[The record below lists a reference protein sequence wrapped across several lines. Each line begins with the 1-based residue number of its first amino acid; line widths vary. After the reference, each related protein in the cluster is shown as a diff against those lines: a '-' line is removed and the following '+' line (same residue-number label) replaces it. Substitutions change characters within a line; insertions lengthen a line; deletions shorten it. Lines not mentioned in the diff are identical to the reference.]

1 MNDINSSVTKHTPLN
16 GGMQKIRTMIEGF
29 DDISHGGLPL
39 GRTTLLSGTS
49 GTGKTL
55 FSIQFLCQGIAHFDE
70 PGVFVT
76 FEESPSDIIKNAFS
90 LGWDLQRL
98 IDQGKLFILDAS
110 PDPEGQDVIG
120 NFDLSALIERLQYAI
135 RKYKAKRVAI
145 DSITAIFQ
153 QYEAA
158 SVVRREIFRLVA
170 RLKQIGVT
178 TIITTERTE
187 EYGAVACFGVE
198 EFVSDNVAIVRN
210 VLEGERRRRTIEIL
224 KLRGTTHMKGEYPFT
239 ITNGGIN
246 IFPLGAMRL
255 TQRSSNIRVSS
266 GVKTLDEMCGGGF
279 FKDSIILATG
289 ATGTGKTLLVSKF
302 LQNACMNGDRAILFA
317 YEESRAQL
325 SRNAYSWGIDFEE
338 LERQGLL
345 KIICAY
351 PESAGLEDHLQI
363 IKSEIAEFQPSRI
376 AIDSL
381 SALARG
387 VSNNAFRQF
396 VIGVTGFAKQEEI
409 TGFFTNT
416 SDQFMGSNSITD
428 SHISTI
434 TDTIL
439 MLQYVEI
446 RGEMSRAINVF
457 KMRGSWHDKGI
468 REYNITADGPDIRD
482 SFRNYERIIS
492 GSPTRINVDE
502 KAELSRIVKGFQ
514 DDTGLDLQQ

>member
-1 MNDINSSVTKHTPLN
+1 MNQPKTDNKNAPESAVK
-16 GGMQKIRTMIEGF
+16 GVAKVRTLIEGF
-29 DDISHGGLPL
+29 DEITHGGMPI
-39 GRTTLLSGTS
+39 GRTTLASGTS

-55 FSIQFLCQGIAHFDE
+55 LAIQFLYNGIQYLGE

-76 FEESPSDIIKNAFS
+76 FEESPVDIITNARSF
-90 LGWDLQRL
+90 GWELQKL
-98 IDQGKLFILDAS
+98 IDEGKLFILDAS
-110 PDPEGQDVIG
+110 PDPEGQEVVG
-120 NFDLSALIERLQYAI
+120 NFDLSALIERIQYAI
-135 RKYKAKRVAI
+135 RKYKAKRVSI
-145 DSITAIFQ
+145 DSVTAVFQ
-153 QYEAA
+153 QYEGA

-178 TIITTERTE
+178 SIMTTERVE
-187 EYGAVACFGVE
+187 EYGPVARYGVE
-198 EFVSDNVAIVRN
+198 EFVSDNVIILRN
-210 VLEGERRRRTIEIL
+210 VLEGERRRRTAEIL

-239 ITNGGIN
+239 ITNDGIN

-255 TQRSSNIRVSS
+255 TQKSSNTRISA

-302 LQNACMNGDRAILFA
+302 LEEGCKQGERAILFA

-325 SRNAYSWGIDFEE
+325 SRNANSWGVNFEE
-338 LERQGLL
+338 MEKRGLL
-345 KIICAY
+345 KLLCSY
-351 PESAGLEDHLQI
+351 PESSGLEDHLQI
-363 IKSEIAEFQPSRI
+363 IKSEIEQFKPSRI

-387 VSNNAFRQF
+387 VTNNAFRQF
-396 VIGVTGFAKQEEI
+396 VIGVTGYAKQEEI

-416 SDQFMGSNSITD
+416 TDRFMGSNSITE

-468 REYNITADGPDIRD
+468 REYQISSDGPDIKD

-492 GSPTRINVDE
+492 GSPTRITVDE
-502 KAELSRIVKGFQ
+502 KSELSRIVRGVRDKTKGE
-514 DDTGLDLQQ
+514 

>member
-1 MNDINSSVTKHTPLN
+1 MSETSPEASKSKRKLTSV
-16 GGMQKIRTMIEGF
+16 QKIRTLIEGF
-29 DDISHGGLPL
+29 DDISHGGMPI
-39 GRTTLLSGTS
+39 GRATLVSGTS

-55 FSIQFLCQGIAHFDE
+55 FATQFLYNGIKCFDE
-70 PGVFVT
+70 SGIFVT
-76 FEESPSDIIKNAFS
+76 FEESPSDIIKNASSFN
-90 LGWDLQRL
+90 WDLQEL

-110 PDPEGQDVIG
+110 PDPEGQDVVG
-120 NFDLSALIERLQYAI
+120 NFDLSALIERIQYAL
-135 RKYKAKRVAI
+135 RKYKAKRVSI
-145 DSITAIFQ
+145 DSVTAVFQ
-153 QYEAA
+153 QYDAA
-158 SVVRREIFRLVA
+158 GVVRREIFRLVA
-170 RLKQIGVT
+170 RLKQMGAT
-178 TIITTERTE
+178 TIMTTERE
-187 EYGAVACFGVE
+187 AEYGPVARFGVE
-198 EFVSDNVAIVRN
+198 EFVSDNVMIVRN

-239 ITNGGIN
+239 ITDHGIN

-255 TQRSSNIRVSS
+255 TQRSSNVRVSS
-266 GVKTLDEMCGGGF
+266 GNQVLDQMCGGGF

-289 ATGTGKTLLVSKF
+289 ATGTGKTLLVSIF
-302 LQNACMNGDRAILFA
+302 LDNACRNGERAILFA

-325 SRNAYSWGIDFEE
+325 LRNANSWGIDFEGME
-338 LERQGLL
+338 QKGLL
-345 KIICAY
+345 KILCTY

-363 IKSEIAEFQPSRI
+363 IKSEISEFKPARI

-396 VIGVTGFAKQEEI
+396 VIGVTGYAKQEEI

-416 SDQFMGSNSITD
+416 TDQFMGSHSITD

-446 RGEMSRAINVF
+446 RGEMSRALNVF

-468 REYNITADGPDIRD
+468 REYTITSNGPDITD
-482 SFRNYERIIS
+482 SFRDYERIIS
-492 GSPTRINVDE
+492 GSPTRISVNE
-502 KAELSRIVKGFQ
+502 KNQLSRIIQGVQ
-514 DDTGLDLQQ
+514 TEDD

>member
-1 MNDINSSVTKHTPLN
+1 MSQFQPSEQQQNESTTMGV
-16 GGMQKIRTMIEGF
+16 QKIRTMIEGF
-29 DDISHGGLPL
+29 DDISHGGLPI
-39 GRTTLLSGTS
+39 GRTTLVSGTS

-55 FSIQFLCQGIAHFDE
+55 LAVQFLYNGIIHFDE
-70 PGVFVT
+70 AGVFVT
-76 FEESPSDIIKNAFS
+76 FEESPTDIIKNAYSF
-90 LGWDLQRL
+90 GWNLQKL
-98 IDQGKLFILDAS
+98 ISEGKLFILDAS
-110 PDPEGQDVIG
+110 PDPEGQEVVG
-120 NFDLSALIERLQYAI
+120 NFDLSALIERIQYAI
-135 RKYKAKRVAI
+135 HKYKAKRVSI

-153 QYEAA
+153 QYDAA

-178 TIITTERTE
+178 TVMTTERVE
-187 EYGAVACFGVE
+187 EYGPVARFGVE
-198 EFVSDNVAIVRN
+198 EFVSDNVVIVRN
-210 VLEGERRRRTIEIL
+210 VLEGERRRRTMEIL

-239 ITNGGIN
+239 MTNQGIN

-302 LQNACMNGDRAILFA
+302 IQNACLQGDRAILFA

-338 LERQGLL
+338 MEDKGLL
-345 KIICAY
+345 KILCSY

-363 IKSEIAEFQPSRI
+363 IKSEIADFKPTRI

-396 VIGVTGFAKQEEI
+396 VIGVTGYAKQEEI

-416 SDQFMGSNSITD
+416 TDQFMGSHSITD

-446 RGEMSRAINVF
+446 RGQMSRALNVF
-457 KMRGSWHDKGI
+457 KMRGSWHDTSI
-468 REYNITADGPDIRD
+468 REYTISEEGPEIKD

-492 GSPTRINVDE
+492 GSPTRIEIDE
-502 KAELSRIVKGFQ
+502 KSELSRIVQGVRDKSGE
-514 DDTGLDLQQ
+514 